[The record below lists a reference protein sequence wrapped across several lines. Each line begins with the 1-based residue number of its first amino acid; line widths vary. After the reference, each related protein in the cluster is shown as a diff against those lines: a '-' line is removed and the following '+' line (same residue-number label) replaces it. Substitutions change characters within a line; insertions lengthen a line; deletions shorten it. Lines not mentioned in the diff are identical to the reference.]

1 MGSHPGPR
9 APKHLTKCPVSP
21 ARGVSFCSTG
31 DDNTDNTA
39 VDLLPNWFL
48 DFLLVGNRVSQC
60 SLGWPGV
67 CSRSFISCL
76 WKCRVTG
83 LHYHTWGPW
92 FYIRYMYQSK
102 FTGNKN
108 HPIIPFHAVQ
118 VDGALGV
125 LTNRT
130 MKATISMEIKCFHW
144 PQDILSGIS
153 VLSTSSHMTVPVD
166 ILLIC
171 LWYCHLFCRAN
182 GVLSCWAF
190 LGFFVYIGSGTRS
203 QGLSVHIKPTFRT
216 QAKLQP
222 PSDAES
228 LLVCFNFNIFN

>member
-9 APKHLTKCPVSP
+9 APKHLTKCPVFP

-39 VDLLPNWFL
+39 VDLLPDWFL

-108 HPIIPFHAVQ
+108 HPIIPFRAVQ

-182 GVLSCWAF
+182 GVLSCWVF